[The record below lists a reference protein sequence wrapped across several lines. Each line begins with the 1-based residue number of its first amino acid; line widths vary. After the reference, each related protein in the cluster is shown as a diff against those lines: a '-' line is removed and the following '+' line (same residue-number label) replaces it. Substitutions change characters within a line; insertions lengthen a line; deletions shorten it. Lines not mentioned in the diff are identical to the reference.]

1 MKILFDTNV
10 VLDLLLDRE
19 PFSDT
24 AARLFSRVD
33 EGDLSG
39 FICGTTV
46 TTVHYLARSTVGD
59 RRARREIGNLM
70 DLFDVAPVNL
80 TVLEDALESKFTDF
94 EDAVLHFAALNV
106 NADGIVTR
114 NAGDFKHA
122 TISVYAPDELYHLM
136 QISDDIANG
145 QGQGNDSLD

>member
-19 PFSDT
+19 PFSDI

-33 EGDLSG
+33 EGELSG
-39 FICGTTV
+39 FISATTV
-46 TTVHYLARSTVGD
+46 TTVHYLARRTIGD
-59 RRARREIGNLM
+59 RQARREIQNLI

-80 TVLEDALESKFTDF
+80 AVLEGALQSKFTDF
-94 EDAVLHFAALNV
+94 EDAVLYNAALNV

-114 NAGDFKHA
+114 NIGDFKRA
-122 TISVYAPDELYHLM
+122 TIPVYAPEELDCLV
-136 QISDDIANG
+136 QVTGVSFSNG
-145 QGQGNDSLD
+145 

>member
-33 EGDLSG
+33 EGELSG
-39 FICGTTV
+39 FISATTV
-46 TTVHYLARSTVGD
+46 TTVHYLARRTVGD
-59 RRARREIGNLM
+59 RRARREIQNLI
-70 DLFDVAPVNL
+70 DLLDVAPVNL
-80 TVLEDALESKFTDF
+80 AVLEGALQSKFADF

-106 NADGIVTR
+106 NAEGIVTR
-114 NAGDFKHA
+114 NAGDFKRSM
-122 TISVYAPDELYHLM
+122 IPVYAPDELDYLV
-136 QISDDIANG
+136 QVTGERSSNG
-145 QGQGNDSLD
+145 

>member
-19 PFSDT
+19 PFSEP

-39 FICGTTV
+39 FISATTV
-46 TTVHYLARSTVGD
+46 TTIHYLGRRTVGD
-59 RRARREIGNLM
+59 RQARSEMRNML

-80 TVLEDALESKFTDF
+80 TVLEGALESKFTDF
-94 EDAVLHFAALNV
+94 EDAVLHQAALNV

-114 NAGDFKHA
+114 NAGDFKRA
-122 TISVYAPDELYHLM
+122 TTPVFAPEELEHLM
-136 QISDDIANG
+136 QITDETAYSHGHENVE
-145 QGQGNDSLD
+145 

>member
-19 PFSDT
+19 PFADT

-39 FICGTTV
+39 FISATTV
-46 TTVHYLARSTVGD
+46 TTVHYLARRTVGD
-59 RRARREIGNLM
+59 RRARREIGKLM
-70 DLFDVAPVNL
+70 DLLEVAAVDGS
-80 TVLEDALESKFTDF
+80 VLEGVLEPKFRDF
-94 EDAVLHFAALNV
+94 EDAVLHQAAMSA

-114 NAGDFKHA
+114 NAGDFKQA
-122 TISVYAPDELYHLM
+122 MIPVYAPEELDRLVQLTGASIFY
-136 QISDDIANG
+136 G
-145 QGQGNDSLD
+145 

>member
-39 FICGTTV
+39 FISATTV
-46 TTVHYLARSTVGD
+46 TTVHYLARKTVGD

-80 TVLEDALESKFTDF
+80 TVLEGALESKFTDF
-94 EDAVLHFAALNV
+94 EDAVMYHAALNV

-114 NAGDFKHA
+114 NAGDFKRA
-122 TISVYAPDELYHLM
+122 TIPVYAPEELDHLM
-136 QISDDIANG
+136 QVTGASFSNG
-145 QGQGNDSLD
+145 

>member
-33 EGDLSG
+33 EGDITG
-39 FICGTTV
+39 FINATTV
-46 TTVHYLARSTVGD
+46 TTVHYLARRTVGD
-59 RRARREIGNLM
+59 RRARREIGNVL

-80 TVLEDALESKFTDF
+80 AVLEGALQAKFTDF
-94 EDAVLHFAALNV
+94 EDAVLYNAALNV

-114 NAGDFKHA
+114 NIGDFKRA
-122 TISVYAPDELYHLM
+122 TIPVYAPEELDHLM
-136 QISDDIANG
+136 QITDEMANSHDRE
-145 QGQGNDSLD
+145 NAV